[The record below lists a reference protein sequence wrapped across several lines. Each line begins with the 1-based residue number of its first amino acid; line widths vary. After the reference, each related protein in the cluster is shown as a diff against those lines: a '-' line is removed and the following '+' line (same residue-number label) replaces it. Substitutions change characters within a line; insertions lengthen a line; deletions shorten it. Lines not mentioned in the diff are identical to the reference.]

1 MNQWHKYKY
10 HIYFWAFWG
19 ALLLLQDSIS
29 NYLQGRFEQT
39 FTWHYF
45 YWFVLHMVL
54 VTGVTY
60 GYAYLLKIVPYSGNK
75 TKWLLSSLALQL
87 SVTAVFSFFR
97 TYVTELLF
105 GSLSAEYL
113 SSFLE
118 YFPWL
123 LRTSLVFMIVGF
135 GYRILLDYFEEQK
148 KRQTLEKMALVAE
161 LSSLKNQINPHF
173 LYNTLSYLHA
183 QAEPLSE
190 SLGEAILLL
199 SDMMRYS
206 LHDTDET
213 GLVSLEKEVSHI
225 KNFITIHQ
233 LRFGN
238 KLAVEFTVEGNVT
251 SKRILPLVLISFVEN
266 AFKHGKTT
274 KAEEPVQIQLQ
285 ITPDSSLV
293 FTVKNRKSEGPKE
306 NSSGIGLN
314 NVRRRL
320 ELVYPNSHQL
330 TINDTKHYF
339 EVNLVI
345 NHV

>member
-10 HIYFWAFWG
+10 HIFFWTFWG

-75 TKWLLSSLALQL
+75 TKWLLSSLALQI

-105 GSLSAEYL
+105 GSPSDEYL
-113 SSFLE
+113 SSFLD

-123 LRTSLVFMIVGF
+123 LRTSMVFMIVGF
-135 GYRILLDYFEEQK
+135 GYRILMDYFEEQK

-183 QAEPLSE
+183 QAVPLSE
-190 SLGEAILLL
+190 SLGDAILLL

-213 GLVSLEKEVSHI
+213 GLVSLEKEVNHI
-225 KNFITIHQ
+225 NNFITIHQ

-238 KLAVEFTVEGNVT
+238 NLAVEFTVQGNLT
-251 SKRILPLVLISFVEN
+251 NKRILPLVLISFVEN
-266 AFKHGKTT
+266 AFKHGKKT
-274 KAEEPVQIQLQ
+274 KAEEPIQIQLQ

-293 FTVKNRKSEGPKE
+293 FTAKNRKLEGPKDH
-306 NSSGIGLN
+306 SSGIGLN

>member
-19 ALLLLQDSIS
+19 VLLLLQDSIG
-29 NYLQGRFEQT
+29 NYFRGQLENT
-39 FTWHYF
+39 FTGQYL
-45 YWFVLHMVL
+45 YWFILHMVL

-60 GYAYLLKIVPYSGNK
+60 GYAYLLKIVPYSGSK

-87 SVTAVFSFFR
+87 SVTAVFAFFR
-97 TYVTELLF
+97 TYVNELLF
-105 GSLSAEYL
+105 GNYSTEYVK
-113 SSFLE
+113 SFLE

-135 GYRILLDYFEEQK
+135 GYRVLMDYFEEQK

-238 KLAVEFTVEGNVT
+238 KLAVEFSVEGNVAN
-251 SKRILPLVLISFVEN
+251 KRILPLVLISFVEN

-274 KAEEPVQIQLQ
+274 NPQEPLQ
-285 ITPDSSLV
+285 INLQLVSDSSLV

-306 NSSGIGLN
+306 HSSGIGLN

-330 TINDTKHYF
+330 RINDTKYYF